1 MIKSVHNYNSH
12 FHSVKLQLCSCYNL
26 QLLVLANVISFSLA
40 SDWFKTNIGILLNL
54 AKLIGNNFVLPKEM
68 LFWNEILLFC
78 NLLLLFVFS
87 GLNPCKNSKFAQFF
101 GNLILSLLFG
111 SYFGE
116 AKNSVILSQ
125 NYSFEE
131 LMEKLILSNFLVKI

>member
-1 MIKSVHNYNSH
+1 MYSV
-12 FHSVKLQLCSCYNL
+12 F
-26 QLLVLANVISFSLA
+26 SFA

-54 AKLIGNNFVLPKEM
+54 AKVIGNNFVLPKEM

-111 SYFGE
+111 SYFGKT
-116 AKNSVILSQ
+116 KNSIILSQ

>member
-1 MIKSVHNYNSH
+1 MKFSFFVTFCYFLVFWVKPLQKLKVCSV
-12 FHSVKLQLCSCYNL
+12 
-26 QLLVLANVISFSLA
+26 
-40 SDWFKTNIGILLNL
+40 
-54 AKLIGNNFVLPKEM
+54 
-68 LFWNEILLFC
+68 
-78 NLLLLFVFS
+78 
-87 GLNPCKNSKFAQFF
+87 F

>member
-1 MIKSVHNYNSH
+1 MKFFVT
-12 FHSVKLQLCSCYNL
+12 CCY
-26 QLLVLANVISFSLA
+26 F
-40 SDWFKTNIGILLNL
+40 
-54 AKLIGNNFVLPKEM
+54 
-68 LFWNEILLFC
+68 LFWVIPLQKLKVC
-78 NLLLLFVFS
+78 SV
-87 GLNPCKNSKFAQFF
+87 F